1 MKILHSAD
9 WHILLHKKKVPY
21 KWQTDRFKTFFRK
34 LIALEQQCDVH
45 IIAGDVFDKKPEPDE
60 VCLFLSYIN
69 SVTIPTYIIP
79 GNHEATKKGET
90 FLQHFTQENAIKN
103 SNVHLIT
110 KNERVHEGKA
120 YFQFFP
126 YGEMQKDNLPIQKH
140 EKDILVTHIRGEVP
154 PHITPEYDF
163 EKLRPWKLI
172 LLGDLHF
179 AHKYL
184 DYPAYYPGSPLNVTF
199 DRDEKREYGVNIITI
214 KDTPELDY
222 KVDFVDLKLP
232 KLIRKTI
239 KVNGKMIED
248 DVNHVLY
255 EVTGSID
262 ELSKVENSSL
272 LDKKIATQPV
282 EDSKLDLKNKSIVE
296 ELELYLDFIK
306 IKNLKEVVK
315 NFKDLNINV

>member
-21 KWQTDRFKTFFRK
+21 KWQVNRFKTFFNK
-34 LIALEQQCDVH
+34 LIELEKQCEVH
-45 IIAGDVFDKKPEPDE
+45 IIAGDIFDKKPEPDE

-79 GNHEATKKGET
+79 GNHEATRKGET
-90 FLQHFTQENAIKN
+90 FLEHFTQENAIKN

-110 KNERVHEGKA
+110 KNKRVQEGSA

-126 YGEMQKDNLPIQKH
+126 YGEMQIDNLPVIQH

-154 PHITPEYDF
+154 PHITSEYDF

-199 DRDEKREYGVNIITI
+199 DRDEKRQYGVNIVTLIADLLLSI
-214 KDTPELDY
+214 K
-222 KVDFVDLKLP
+222 
-232 KLIRKTI
+232 
-239 KVNGKMIED
+239 
-248 DVNHVLY
+248 
-255 EVTGSID
+255 
-262 ELSKVENSSL
+262 
-272 LDKKIATQPV
+272 
-282 EDSKLDLKNKSIVE
+282 
-296 ELELYLDFIK
+296 
-306 IKNLKEVVK
+306 
-315 NFKDLNINV
+315 